1 MKKLLILGAGDVA
14 RRALPLLH
22 DFIIDAPTRAEFD
35 LDAPLF
41 ERLLRDADALL
52 YTVPPPNV
60 GGVDVRMA
68 RLLAFWREHGG
79 APQHLVYISTSGVYG
94 DCAGDWVDESRA
106 LAPQSPRALRRVDAE
121 AQLRTFAAVMGASLS
136 ILRAPGI
143 YAAERLP
150 LQRIRDGVPIL
161 HAVEDAFSNHVH
173 ADDLAA
179 MCVAAL
185 RQPCGIEAYNA
196 CDDVPIKMGDWFCA
210 LAQYAALPLPPR
222 VSRAELEAQVSAMQW
237 SFVRESRR
245 LSNHKIKRDLGVQ
258 LRYSSVLD
266 FLVFLTHK

>member
-22 DFIIDAPTRAEFD
+22 DFTIDAPARAEFD

-41 ERLLRDADALL
+41 ERLPRDVDALL

-60 GGVDVRMA
+60 GEVDVRME

-94 DCAGDWVDESRA
+94 DCAGEWVDESRVLNA
-106 LAPQSPRALRRVDAE
+106 QSARAVRRVDAE
-121 AQLRTFAAVMGASLS
+121 LQLRSFALAHDISLS
-136 ILRAPGI
+136 VLRAPGI

-161 HAVEDAFSNHVH
+161 HAVEDAFSNHIH

-185 RQPCGIEAYNA
+185 RAPRGVEAYNA

-210 LAQYAALPLPPR
+210 LAQYAGLPPPPR

-266 FLVFLTHK
+266 FLLGL